1 MLVCKA
7 FDTKNT
13 KVRTTKKSSGSR
25 GTINQRMVD
34 MQSTKHL
41 LYPAK
46 NVNAKKQDTSKKRV
60 FEVKTAEQKQEKR
73 DSNKTYKTYG

>member
-1 MLVCKA
+1 
-7 FDTKNT
+7 
-13 KVRTTKKSSGSR
+13 
-25 GTINQRMVD
+25 

-60 FEVKTAEQKQEKR
+60 FEAKTAEQKQEKR
-73 DSNKTYKTYG
+73 DSNNTYKTYG